1 MRILC
6 WNCCGIGNPAM
17 VREPGRGFSSP
28 VFCTVEM
35 QISKGQVEGST
46 CTLGFQGRFAVGS
59 DGRSGGIGV
68 FQKRS

>member
-1 MRILC
+1 MTILC
-6 WNCCGIGNPAM
+6 WNCCSIGNPAA
-17 VREPGRGFSSP
+17 VRKLGRGFPSS
-28 VFCTVEM
+28 VFCIVELK
-35 QISKGQVEGST
+35 ISRGQVEGST